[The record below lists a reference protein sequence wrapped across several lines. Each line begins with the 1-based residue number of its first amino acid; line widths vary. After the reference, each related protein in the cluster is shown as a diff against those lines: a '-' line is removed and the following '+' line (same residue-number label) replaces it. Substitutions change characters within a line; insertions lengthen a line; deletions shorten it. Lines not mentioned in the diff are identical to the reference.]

1 MESNFGERCDEHL
14 KGGGYDVPANHKEL
28 LTVSDAA
35 KYSALE
41 LLRNGL
47 RIEIRALKIS
57 DRADLV
63 AAVDHTS
70 ARSLY
75 RRFFS
80 LKRHFSEKEINF
92 FLNIDFANHVA
103 LVAVVRE
110 GGRRAIVGG
119 GRYVV
124 VRPGTAEVAFTVV
137 DKYQG
142 QGIGGSLM
150 RHLTTL
156 ARDAGLKELIA
167 EVLPENIPMLKVF
180 ENSWL
185 RYSAKLED
193 GVVNV
198 SLQL

>member
-1 MESNFGERCDEHL
+1 VQRTSQ
-14 KGGGYDVPANHKEL
+14 KSGYNVPANREEL
-28 LTVSDAA
+28 LTVSDPA
-35 KYSALE
+35 KYSAVE

-47 RIEIRALKIS
+47 RIEIRALRAS

-63 AAVDHTS
+63 AAVDHTG

-119 GRYVV
+119 GRYIV

-180 ENSWL
+180 ENSGL
-185 RYSAKLED
+185 RLSAKQED
-193 GVVNV
+193 GVVHI

>member
-1 MESNFGERCDEHL
+1 VADFGRAVQRTSQ
-14 KGGGYDVPANHKEL
+14 KSGYNVPANREEL
-28 LTVSDAA
+28 LTVSDPA
-35 KYSALE
+35 KYSAVE

-47 RIEIRALKIS
+47 RIEIRALRAS
-57 DRADLV
+57 DRTDVA

-92 FLNIDFANHVA
+92 FLNIDFTNHVA
-103 LVAVVRE
+103 LVAVARE

-180 ENSWL
+180 ENSGL
-185 RYSAKLED
+185 RISAKQED
-193 GVVNV
+193 GVVHV

>member
-1 MESNFGERCDEHL
+1 VADFGRAVQRTSQ
-14 KGGGYDVPANHKEL
+14 KSGYNVPANREEL
-28 LTVSDAA
+28 LTVSDPA
-35 KYSALE
+35 KYSAVE

-47 RIEIRALKIS
+47 RIEIRALRAS

-110 GGRRAIVGG
+110 GGRRAIVCG

-124 VRPGTAEVAFTVV
+124 ARPGTAEVAFTVV

-180 ENSWL
+180 ENSGL
-185 RYSAKLED
+185 RHSAKLED